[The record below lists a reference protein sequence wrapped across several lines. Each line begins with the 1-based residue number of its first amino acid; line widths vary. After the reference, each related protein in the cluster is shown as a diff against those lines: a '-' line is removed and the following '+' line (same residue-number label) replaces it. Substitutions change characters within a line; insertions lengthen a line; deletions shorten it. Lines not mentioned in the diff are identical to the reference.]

1 MNNPPHF
8 KGFKPIGL
16 KEGSNPITINYE
28 EYEAI
33 RLSDFEFCGQ
43 FEAARRME
51 ISRTTFART
60 YESAR
65 RKVAEAFFQGK
76 PIVFEGGKVYFNTE
90 WLFCK
95 NCGCNFYHIE
105 MEEEIKN
112 CTLCGSEKIE
122 KEK

>member
-8 KGFKPIGL
+8 KGFEPIGL
-16 KEGSNPITINYE
+16 LEGGNPITINYE

-33 RLSDFEFCGQ
+33 RLSDFEFCRQ
-43 FEAARRME
+43 FEAAQRMG

-76 PIVFEGGKVYFNTE
+76 PIVFT
-90 WLFCK
+90 
-95 NCGCNFYHIE
+95 
-105 MEEEIKN
+105 
-112 CTLCGSEKIE
+112 TS
-122 KEK
+122 